1 VNIIDYALQM
11 EKDGE
16 AYYREM
22 ALQADDVGTKQILSI
37 LADAEAE
44 HYTIFQQMKEN
55 QPVKKSEKQHIAMI
69 KTLFTEIRER
79 GDRDLIDSKQVDAYI
94 KARDIEKKSQE
105 FYQQKAEELD
115 DPEQKDI
122 CLRIAEEEG
131 QHYIILDNLIE
142 LLQRPATWVEDAEW
156 RNMEDY

>member
-1 VNIIDYALQM
+1 
-11 EKDGE
+11 
-16 AYYREM
+16 
-22 ALQADDVGTKQILSI
+22 
-37 LADAEAE
+37 
-44 HYTIFQQMKEN
+44 
-55 QPVKKSEKQHIAMI
+55 
-69 KTLFTEIRER
+69 
-79 GDRDLIDSKQVDAYI
+79 VDAYI

-115 DPEQKDI
+115 DPEQQKI
-122 CLRIAEEEG
+122 CLQIAKEEG